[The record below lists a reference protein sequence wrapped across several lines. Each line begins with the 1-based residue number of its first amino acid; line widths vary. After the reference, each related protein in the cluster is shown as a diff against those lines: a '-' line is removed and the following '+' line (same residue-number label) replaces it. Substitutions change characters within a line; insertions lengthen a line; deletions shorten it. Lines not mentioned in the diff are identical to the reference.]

1 MVVYIAYPKLME
13 SSYSK
18 LMMNYMITTMM
29 AYITVVLAQLNFGSS
44 VSFSEKHPKTCEF
57 NGMYLIYYFMPIAR
71 FIWNAEIS
79 ASIAIDCYERLF

>member
-29 AYITVVLAQLNFGSS
+29 AYITVVLAQLNFGAS
-44 VSFSEKHPKTCEF
+44 VSFSEKHPNACKV
-57 NGMYLIYYFMPIAR
+57 NGKYLLFSR
-71 FIWNAEIS
+71 EKS
-79 ASIAIDCYERLF
+79 GQTSILLM

>member
-29 AYITVVLAQLNFGSS
+29 AYITVVLAQLNFGAS

-57 NGMYLIYYFMPIAR
+57 NGMYLLLYVLKVLIKLPI
-71 FIWNAEIS
+71 FIV
-79 ASIAIDCYERLF
+79 